1 MAVPIVMPRLGWT
14 AEEGVLK
21 EWLLPDGS
29 PVQVG
34 DALFSVEGDKAV
46 EEIEALDA
54 GILRIPAESP
64 LPGQSVP
71 VGTLLGYIAAAG
83 EVLPTPARTPPPTGA
98 SDVSASQGEGPGAMR
113 APVREHR
120 PRSEPAIS
128 PRARALATR
137 LGVDWT
143 ALTGSGRTGRIIEKD
158 VRAAA
163 DQRGAI
169 NITPVARR
177 LAAERNVDL
186 DALGQ
191 AFPGQRISVP
201 MVQDFAE
208 RDAPADSRRSLAPFS
223 PTRQAIARHLTQ
235 SLAQAAPVTLHT
247 EMDATEM
254 VRLRAQLQADGRT
267 LIPSYNALFMKA
279 AAHALGEHPYMNA
292 RVEND
297 GIQIWNDIH
306 IGLAVDTA
314 QGLLVPVVRHANAKG
329 LLQIQEEINAL
340 SQKAVD
346 GQLAAQD
353 MQGSAF
359 TLTNLGAWAVD
370 GFTPILPAA
379 HAGILGI
386 GRIQLKPAVV
396 NADTREIAA
405 RRMAVLSL
413 TFDHRAVDGAPAAQF
428 LQRVKNLAE
437 QPYLWLTG

>member
-64 LPGQSVP
+64 PPGQSVP
-71 VGTLLGYIAAAG
+71 VGTLLGYIAAEGESLPVPATPHRPAG
-83 EVLPTPARTPPPTGA
+83 VT
-98 SDVSASQGEGPGAMR
+98 DVSASPRAEPDATR
-113 APVREHR
+113 APVRER
-120 PRSEPAIS
+120 RTRRAPAIS
-128 PRARALATR
+128 PRARALATS

-163 DQRGAI
+163 DQRAAI

-177 LAAERNVDL
+177 LAAERKVDL
-186 DALGQ
+186 EALGQ
-191 AFPGQRISVP
+191 AFAGQRISVQ

-208 RDAPADSRRSLAPFS
+208 RDAPADRRPPIAPFS
-223 PTRQAIARHLTQ
+223 PVRQAIARRLTQ

-254 VRLRAQLQADGRT
+254 VRLRAQLKADGRT
-267 LIPSYNALFMKA
+267 LIPGYNALFLKA
-279 AAHALGEHPYMNA
+279 AAHALGECPYMNA

-297 GIQIWNDIH
+297 GVQIWDDIH
-306 IGLAVDTA
+306 IGLAVDTEK
-314 QGLLVPVVRHANAKG
+314 GLLVPVVRHANAKG
-329 LLQIQEEINAL
+329 LLQIQEEIDAL
-340 SQKAVD
+340 IRKAAA
-346 GQLAAQD
+346 GQLATHD

-370 GFTPILPAA
+370 GFTPILPVA
-379 HAGILGI
+379 HTGILGI
-386 GRIQLKPAVV
+386 GRIQLKPVVV
-396 NADTREIAA
+396 NADTQEIAA
-405 RRMAVLSL
+405 RHMAVLSL

-428 LQRVKNLAE
+428 LQRLKNLAE